1 MRTRLTFLISLL
13 LLGGGSLYD
22 VRAQVNIGVKADESG
37 IKEFYLA
44 IGDHYKAPE
53 KEVVMVRERGIPDDD
68 LPVVYFIARRAGVP
82 PIAVIKLRLDGRSW
96 MDITFHYGLTAEIY
110 YVEVQ
115 KVKGPPYG
123 KAYGHF
129 KNKPKKEWN
138 TIKLVDADIVNFVNL
153 RFLSEHY
160 GHSPDEI
167 VRMRSEGESFV
178 NINAKVK
185 QAKQSQKKREVTT
198 SKSVKAK
205 SAGKA
210 KEKKK

>member
-1 MRTRLTFLISLL
+1 MWTRLILLISLL
-13 LLGGGSLYD
+13 LFLGGSLD
-22 VRAQVNIGVKADESG
+22 NVRAQVSIGVKADEGG

-53 KEVVMVRERGIPDDD
+53 KEVLIVRKRGIPDDD
-68 LPVVYFIARRAGVP
+68 LPVVFFLSKRAGVSP
-82 PIAVIKLRLDGRSW
+82 GVIIDLHLGGKSW
-96 MDITFHYGLTAEIY
+96 MDITFHYGLTAAIY
-110 YVEVQ
+110 YVEV
-115 KVKGPPYG
+115 KEVKGPPYG

-129 KNKPKKEWN
+129 KKKSKKDWK

-167 VRMRSEGESFV
+167 ISMRSKGESFV

-185 QAKQSQKKREVTT
+185 K
-198 SKSVKAK
+198 VKAAKKEKTPTK
-205 SAGKA
+205 SLKVKSSPKA
-210 KEKKK
+210 KKKK

>member
-1 MRTRLTFLISLL
+1 MRTRLTLLISLL
-13 LLGGGSLYD
+13 LLWGGSLYN
-22 VRAQVNIGVKADESG
+22 VHAQVNIGVKADESG

-53 KEVVMVRERGIPDDD
+53 KEVIIVKERGIPDDD
-68 LPVVYFIARRAGVP
+68 LPVVFFLSKRAGVSP
-82 PIAVIKLRLDGRSW
+82 GVIIDLHLGGKSW

-110 YVEVQ
+110 YVEVA

-129 KNKPKKEWN
+129 KNKPKKDWK

-167 VRMRSEGESFV
+167 ISMRSKGESFAK
-178 NINAKVK
+178 INAKVK
-185 QAKQSQKKREVTT
+185 KARQNQKQKKMTT
-198 SKSVKAK
+198 AKSVKAK

>member
-13 LLGGGSLYD
+13 LLWGASHNNVSAD
-22 VRAQVNIGVKADESG
+22 VNIGIKADESG
-37 IKEFYLA
+37 IKEFYFA

-53 KEVVMVRERGIPDDD
+53 KEVVIVRKRGIPDDD
-68 LPVVYFIARRAGVP
+68 LPVVFFLSKRAGVSP
-82 PIAVIKLRLDGRSW
+82 GVIIDLHFGGKSW

-110 YVEVQ
+110 YVEVK

-129 KNKPKKEWN
+129 KNKPKKDWK

-160 GHSPDEI
+160 GYSPDEI
-167 VRMRSEGESFV
+167 ISMRSKGESFAK
-178 NINAKVK
+178 INAKVK
-185 QAKQSQKKREVTT
+185 KAKAAQKEKVST
-198 SKSVKAK
+198 KSIKAK
-205 SAGKA
+205 SGSKA
-210 KEKKK
+210 KKKK

>member
-1 MRTRLTFLISLL
+1 MRPALLISLL
-13 LLGGGSLYD
+13 MFLGGSID
-22 VRAQVNIGVKADESG
+22 SVHADVNIGIKADESG

-53 KEVVMVRERGIPDDD
+53 KEVVLVRKRGIPDDD
-68 LPVVYFIARRAGVP
+68 LPVVFFLSKRAGVSP
-82 PIAVIKLRLDGRSW
+82 GVIIDLHLGGKSW

-110 YVEVQ
+110 YVEV
-115 KVKGPPYG
+115 KEIKGPPYG

-129 KNKPKKEWN
+129 KKKPKKGWK

-160 GHSPDEI
+160 GYSPDEI
-167 VRMRSEGESFV
+167 ITMRSKGDSFV

-185 QAKQSQKKREVTT
+185 
-198 SKSVKAK
+198 KAK
-205 SAGKA
+205 NDAKARKKA
-210 KEKKK
+210 KTVAKKQKAKAKGKKK

>member
-1 MRTRLTFLISLL
+1 MWMRLALLISLL
-13 LLGGGSLYD
+13 MFLGGSID
-22 VRAQVNIGVKADESG
+22 NVRADVNIGITADESG

-53 KEVVMVRERGIPDDD
+53 KEVVLVRKRGIPDDD
-68 LPVVYFIARRAGVP
+68 LPVVFFLSKRAGVSP
-82 PIAVIKLRLDGRSW
+82 GVIIDLHLGGRSW

-110 YVEVQ
+110 YVEV
-115 KVKGPPYG
+115 KEVKGPPYG

-129 KNKPKKEWN
+129 KKKPKKGWK

-160 GHSPDEI
+160 GYSPDEI
-167 VRMRSEGESFV
+167 ISMRSKGDSFV

-185 QAKQSQKKREVTT
+185 
-198 SKSVKAK
+198 KAK
-205 SAGKA
+205 GDAKA
-210 KEKKK
+210 KMKAKTIAKKQKAKAKGKKK